1 MDFLKTIV
9 KELDNEYAGL
19 ADDGIVGDTAG
30 FIDTG
35 SYAFNAL
42 LSGSIYGGLPSNKV
56 TALAGESSTG
66 KTFYALGICKNFL
79 QSNPEA
85 GVVYFE
91 TEGALTRDML
101 TERGIDIRRFV
112 IVPVSTVQEFR
123 TQATK
128 ILDAYDKRPKNDRPK
143 LLMCLDSLGM
153 LSTTKEMEDIA
164 EGKETRDMTR
174 AQLVRG
180 AFRVLSLKLAK
191 LDIAMMVTN
200 HTYAVVGAYV
210 PTKTMGGGD
219 GLKYAASTIVFLSK
233 SKDKDGTE
241 VIGNIIKCKLEKSRF
256 TKEQSMVETK
266 LSFSTGLDRYHGLT
280 DLAVEAGIWKS
291 QGGRIELPDGK
302 KIFGKHISEDPTKYF
317 NKEMLDKLDAY
328 CATKYKFGHETL
340 DTSVDE
346 GELEDDTVQA
356 G

>member
-1 MDFLKTIV
+1 MDFLKSVI
-9 KELDNEYAGL
+9 KDLDNEYAGL
-19 ADDGIVGDTAG
+19 ADDGIVGDTAS

-79 QSNPEA
+79 AANPEA

-101 TERGIDIRRFV
+101 TERGIDVRRFV

-123 TQATK
+123 TQASK
-128 ILDAYDKRPKNDRPK
+128 ILDAYDKRPKNDRPQ

-153 LSTTKEMEDIA
+153 LSTTKEMDDIA

-191 LDIAMMVTN
+191 LDVAMMVTN

-256 TKEQSMVETK
+256 TKEHSMVETK
-266 LSFSTGLDRYHGLT
+266 LSFSTGLDRYHGLS
-280 DLAVEAGIWKS
+280 DLAIEAGLWSS

-302 KIFGKHISEDPTKYF
+302 KIFGKHIAQDPKKYF
-317 NKEMLDKLDAY
+317 TTDVLAKINEY
-328 CATKYKFGHETL
+328 CAKKYKFGHT
-340 DTSVDE
+340 DDIVSDE
-346 GELEDDTVQA
+346 VVEDDDTV
-356 G
+356 

>member
-1 MDFLKTIV
+1 MEFLKSIV
-9 KELDNEYAGL
+9 KELDNEFAGI
-19 ADDGIVGDTAG
+19 ADDGVVGDTAS

-42 LSGSIYGGLPSNKV
+42 LSGSIFGGLPSNKV

-66 KTFYALGICKNFL
+66 KTFYALGICKHFL
-79 QSNPEA
+79 QKDPTA

-91 TEGALTRDML
+91 TEGALTKDML
-101 TERGIDIRRFV
+101 TERGIDAKRFV

-123 TQATK
+123 TQAVK
-128 ILDAYDKRPKNDRPK
+128 ILESYEKTKKADRPP
-143 LLMCLDSLGM
+143 LMMCLDSLGM
-153 LSTTKEMEDIA
+153 LSTTKEMEDVS

-191 LDIAMMVTN
+191 LDVAMIVTN

-256 TKEQSMVETK
+256 TREQSVAETK
-266 LSFSTGLDRYHGLT
+266 LSFTKGLDRYYGLIE
-280 DLAVEAGIWKS
+280 LAIEAGVWKS
-291 QGGRIELPDGK
+291 QGGRIELQDGRK
-302 KIFGKHISEDPTKYF
+302 VFGKNINDNPSQYYTEGVMSAIDSYAAK
-317 NKEMLDKLDAY
+317 
-328 CATKYKFGHETL
+328 KYKFGHGEDQAEMINEEIDET
-340 DTSVDE
+340 
-346 GELEDDTVQA
+346 A
-356 G
+356 

>member
-1 MDFLKTIV
+1 MEFLKSIV

-19 ADDGIVGDTAG
+19 ADDGVVGDTAG

-66 KTFYALGICKNFL
+66 KTFYALGICKHFL
-79 QSNPEA
+79 NSNPNA

-101 TERGIDIRRFV
+101 TERGIDTRRFV

-128 ILDAYDKRPKNDRPK
+128 ILDAYEKEKKDNRPP

-153 LSTTKEMEDIA
+153 LSTTKEMEDVA

-191 LDIAMMVTN
+191 LDIAMIVTN

-266 LSFSTGLDRYHGLT
+266 LSFSTGLDRYHGLL

-291 QGGRIELPDGK
+291 QGGRIELEDGRK
-302 KIFGKHISEDPTKYF
+302 LFGKNINENPATYFTEDIMKRI
-317 NKEMLDKLDAY
+317 DAY
-328 CATKYKFGHETL
+328 CATKYKFGSDVAIE
-340 DTSVDE
+340 SE
-346 GELEDDTVQA
+346 ELEDEHEGV
-356 G
+356 

>member
-1 MDFLKTIV
+1 MDFLKSIV

-101 TERGIDIRRFV
+101 TERGIDVRRFV

-153 LSTTKEMEDIA
+153 LSTTKEMEDVA

-174 AQLVRG
+174 SQLVRG

-200 HTYAVVGAYV
+200 HTYAVIGAYV

-280 DLAVEAGIWKS
+280 DLAIEAGIWKS

-302 KIFGKHISEDPTKYF
+302 KLFGKHISSDPTKYF
-317 NKEMLDKLDAY
+317 TKELLAQIDEY
-328 CATKYKFGHETL
+328 CGKKYKFGQEPL
-340 DTSVDE
+340 DALEE
-346 GELEDDTVQA
+346 GEELEDDTVQA
-356 G
+356 D

>member
-1 MDFLKTIV
+1 MNFLKDIV

-19 ADDGIVGDTAG
+19 ADEGIVGDTAG

-79 QSNPEA
+79 NSDPKA
-85 GVVYFE
+85 GIVYFE
-91 TEGALTRDML
+91 TEGALTKDML
-101 TERGIDIRRFV
+101 TERGIDTRRFV

-128 ILDAYDKRPKNDRPK
+128 ILDAYEKAPKGDRPP

-153 LSTTKEMEDIA
+153 LSTTKEMEDVS

-191 LDIAMMVTN
+191 LDIAMIVTN

-266 LSFSTGLDRYHGLT
+266 LSFSKGLDKYYGLS
-280 DLAVEAGIWKS
+280 DLAIEAGIWKT
-291 QGGRIELPDGK
+291 QGGRIELADGRK
-302 KIFGKHISEDPTKYF
+302 VFGKNINENPTQYYTQ
-317 NKEMLDKLDAY
+317 EILSQIDAY
-328 CATKYKFGHETL
+328 CATKYKFGSDEVTPTYEEELDEET
-340 DTSVDE
+340 T
-346 GELEDDTVQA
+346 
-356 G
+356 

>member
-1 MDFLKTIV
+1 MDFLKNVV

-19 ADDGIVGDTAG
+19 ADDGVVGDTAG

-79 QSNPEA
+79 QSNEKA

-101 TERGIDIRRFV
+101 TERGIDTRRFV

-128 ILDAYDKRPKNDRPK
+128 ILDAYEKEKKDNRPP

-233 SKDKDGTE
+233 SKDKDGGTE
-241 VIGNIIKCKLEKSRF
+241 VVGNFIKCKLEKSRF
-256 TKEQSMVETK
+256 TKEQSVAETK
-266 LSFSTGLDRYHGLT
+266 LSFSTGLDRYHGLA

-291 QGGRIELPDGK
+291 QGGRIELQDGK
-302 KIFGKHISEDPTKYF
+302 KIFGKHIAQSPETYYTNEVLTAIDQF
-317 NKEMLDKLDAY
+317 
-328 CATKYKFGHETL
+328 CAKKYKFGQSEIL
-340 DTSVDE
+340 ESEDNENDESVE
-346 GELEDDTVQA
+346 
-356 G
+356 

>member
-1 MDFLKTIV
+1 MEFLKSIV

-19 ADDGIVGDTAG
+19 ADDGVVGDTAG

-79 QSNPEA
+79 ANDETA

-101 TERGIDIRRFV
+101 TERGIDTRRFV

-123 TQATK
+123 TQAAK
-128 ILDAYDKRPKNDRPK
+128 ILDAYEKRPKDQRPP

-153 LSTTKEMEDIA
+153 LSTSKEMEDIS

-191 LDIAMMVTN
+191 LDIAMIVTN

-266 LSFSTGLDRYHGLT
+266 LSFTTGLDRYHGLT
-280 DLAVEAGIWKS
+280 DLAIEAGIWKS

-302 KIFGKHISEDPTKYF
+302 KVFGKNIAENPEKYF
-317 NKEMLDKLDAY
+317 TQDILNTINEF
-328 CATKYKFGHETL
+328 CAKKYKFGQ
-340 DTSVDE
+340 
-346 GELEDDTVQA
+346 GEDLAIEEDEDDTVQA